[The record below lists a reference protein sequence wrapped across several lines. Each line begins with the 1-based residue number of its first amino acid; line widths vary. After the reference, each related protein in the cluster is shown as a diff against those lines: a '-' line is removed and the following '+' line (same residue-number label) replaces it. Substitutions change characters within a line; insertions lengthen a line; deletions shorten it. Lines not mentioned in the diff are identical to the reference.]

1 MMKRFFKSFK
11 PAWLVF
17 ALLSFNANT
26 QAASIMDIVSLS
38 ASDDTLEQAQDL
50 LKQRSAA
57 ISAKITEYM
66 NLSGGRGGAYNTYAA
81 TCCEVL
87 EIDPETATLPIATK
101 AYRRMALKLHPDKA
115 EAGNAI
121 QKLIFHEVFATISTS
136 YTYLTYFIP
145 YREKEANG
153 EAITR
158 QDKENIA
165 IPGNDRIGYHYPNF
179 ASAEKCIVEYLK
191 AKQEPTIGPE
201 PTSPAKASARTS
213 PKIKT
218 PAQAKPTPKVSPRKP
233 TPTAQPHHAPVHAT
247 PPPAPAKAKVKVPS
261 LKIPRSD
268 ETQAPYKKKPTRHY
282 TDRPPTPHPHAKIK
296 VSAKPRTA
304 QERPTKKARI
314 SPPPVPT
321 VKRPK
326 APTGKLPAQ
335 KAHAARRAGTRAQ
348 QWVFSFGGISVPYKK
363 DAKNSWWVTLQ
374 YDKKNYE
381 FMLMNE
387 KRELHYPA
395 FHLIDEHT
403 LEVATF
409 EHHRAK
415 TNLIA
420 FPLLPAQRLAIFY
433 ILIKAGLVQEKL
445 LASLTMVN
453 QATQET
459 IPAPKFLHE
468 EVMTAAEHVRRL
480 APAIAAQA

>member
-57 ISAKITEYM
+57 ISAKIIEYM

-115 EAGNAI
+115 KAGNAI
-121 QKLIFHEVFATISTS
+121 QILIFKEVFATIGTS

-145 YREKEANG
+145 YREKEEKG

-165 IPGNDRIGYHYPNF
+165 VPGNDRIGYQYPNF
-179 ASAEKCIVEYLK
+179 ASAEKCIAEFLK
-191 AKQEPTIGPE
+191 AKQEPTIAPE

-213 PKIKT
+213 PKVKT
-218 PAQAKPTPKVSPRKP
+218 PIQAKATPKTSPRKP
-233 TPTAQPHHAPVHAT
+233 TPTAQPHHVPAQAT

-261 LKIPRSD
+261 LKIPKSD

-282 TDRPPTPHPHAKIK
+282 ADRPPTPHPHAKIK
-296 VSAKPRTA
+296 VHAKPHTA
-304 QERPTKKARI
+304 TKLPTKKAGR
-314 SPPPVPT
+314 S
-321 VKRPK
+321 K
-326 APTGKLPAQ
+326 APAQ
-335 KAHAARRAGTRAQ
+335 KQPERKAHASRRPKTQPQAK
-348 QWVFSFGGISVPYKK
+348 QWVFSLGGMSIPYKK

-387 KRELHYPA
+387 KKELHYPA

-480 APAIAAQA
+480 VPAIAAQA